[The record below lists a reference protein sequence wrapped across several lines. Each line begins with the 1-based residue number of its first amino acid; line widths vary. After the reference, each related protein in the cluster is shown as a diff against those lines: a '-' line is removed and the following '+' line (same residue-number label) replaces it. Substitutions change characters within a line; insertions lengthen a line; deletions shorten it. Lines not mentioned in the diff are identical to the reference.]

1 MAKDIL
7 VDTNSSDFLSKSWDK
22 KVEYRDTVWGKLFDK
37 DKDLYLNVIIPY
49 HKVNQVRYDDNGE
62 YICKIHADYYGDAS
76 TFLVRF
82 VTKDQ
87 ITGKYIDLRYKN
99 TNCPNP
105 CECEYRQEFMD
116 MPKAIFA
123 SQLQVVEQNGYF
135 QIQFKRYKSSNIERV
150 FIYQAEDID
159 FEIGQGDDQSAQ
171 LLARCAPGKYYR
183 YPTSGVDLTK
193 YIGSVVEHSDIT
205 DRLSNEFDRDNKSI
219 SEASFD
225 NESGDL
231 KILFT
236 GANEATDKELDD
248 PSTLDVELLKVADD
262 DYVRALYK
270 AAQGLVMD
278 NEGFRSDILDWTG
291 KIIGMWDV
299 GGECELDKLAYT
311 LPNVR
316 KRITD
321 AGLIDDK
328 NTGYIVGKWEN
339 VKPGI
344 LYALEYKG
352 HIPPLVSDQEIIND
366 GVKRPI
372 WRHDAFFMAET
383 SDGEK
388 YIDNN
393 YRFLAYSGR
402 SELDCKN
409 YYNNINRKLF
419 MALKECSVYCYI
431 GSQNT
436 DGTTAEDL
444 YTQYGCGLRVVTDKR
459 GNYAS
464 ILTLAVHPTTGKL
477 YGIVSLDSEIE
488 EVRIEKDT
496 NRLLVIKQSKS

>member
-7 VDTNSSDFLSKSWDK
+7 VDTNSGDFLSKSWDK

-49 HKVNQVRYDDNGE
+49 HKADQVRYDDNGE

-105 CECEYRQEFMD
+105 CECEYRQEFMG

-135 QIQFKRYKSSNIERV
+135 QIQFKRYKGGNIERV

-219 SEASFD
+219 SEASFN

-236 GANEATDKELDD
+236 GANEATDKNLDD

-299 GGECELDKLAYT
+299 CGECELDKLAYT
-311 LPNVR
+311 STSIK
-316 KRITD
+316 KRIELS
-321 AGLIDDK
+321 GLVNDNNI
-328 NTGYIVGKWEN
+328 GYMVGHWEKI
-339 VKPGI
+339 KPGV
-344 LYALEYKG
+344 LYALEY
-352 HIPPLVSDQEIIND
+352 INHMPKLRLE
-366 GVKRPI
+366 GGIYGNGNKYSYFY
-372 WRHDAFFMAET
+372 HDPFFMAED
-383 SDGEK
+383 SDGNK
-388 YIDNN
+388 YIDED
-393 YRFLAYSGR
+393 YRFLAHSGTDTI
-402 SELDCKN
+402 DCKN
-409 YYNNINRKLF
+409 YYNNQNRKLF
-419 MALKECSVYCYI
+419 MALKECTVHSYI
-431 GSQNT
+431 GEEVDDIMT
-436 DGTTAEDL
+436 DYNSL
-444 YTQYGCGLRVVTDKR
+444 YGCGLRVVTDKR

-496 NRLLVIKQSKS
+496 NRLLVIKQGKS

>member
-7 VDTNSSDFLSKSWDK
+7 VDTNSGDFLSKSWDK

-49 HKVNQVRYDDNGE
+49 HKANQVRYDDNGE

-135 QIQFKRYKSSNIERV
+135 QIQFKRYKGGNIERV

-219 SEASFD
+219 LEASFN

-236 GANEATDKELDD
+236 GANEATDKNLDD
-248 PSTLDVELLKVADD
+248 PSVLDVELLKVADD
-262 DYVRALYK
+262 DYVRTLYK

-299 GGECELDKLAYT
+299 GGECELDKLAADDT
-311 LPNVR
+311 DGPAI
-316 KRITD
+316 ITP
-321 AGLIDDK
+321 AGLQLVEGGTIESYGV
-328 NTGYIVGKWEN
+328 NIYN
-339 VKPGI
+339 VKPGV
-344 LYALEYKG
+344 LYCLNYKG
-352 HIPPLVSDQEIIND
+352 HIPCYHVMKAYGKDRTAIVYHQYGLWMAKDTDNNRYCDD
-366 GVKRPI
+366 GL
-372 WRHDAFFMAET
+372 AET
-383 SDGEK
+383 RNKSDYIK
-388 YIDNN
+388 YISNPNN
-393 YRFLAYSGR
+393 
-402 SELDCKN
+402 
-409 YYNNINRKLF
+409 KLF
-419 MALKECSVYCYI
+419 MALKECTVYCC
-431 GSQNT
+431 ST
-436 DGTTAEDL
+436 DYDRTDL
-444 YTQYGCGLRVVTDKR
+444 TKYGCGLRIVTDKR